1 MAVASPA
8 ATSISVCT
16 YNYSTPLVYNPIT
29 EHPVLNLQH
38 EQYKKFI
45 SMNFSTAFIGAVIS
59 NSQ

>member
-1 MAVASPA
+1 MTVAGPA
-8 ATSISVCT
+8 AKSISLCT
-16 YNYSTPLVYNPIT
+16 YNYSTPIVYNPLI

-59 NSQ
+59 N